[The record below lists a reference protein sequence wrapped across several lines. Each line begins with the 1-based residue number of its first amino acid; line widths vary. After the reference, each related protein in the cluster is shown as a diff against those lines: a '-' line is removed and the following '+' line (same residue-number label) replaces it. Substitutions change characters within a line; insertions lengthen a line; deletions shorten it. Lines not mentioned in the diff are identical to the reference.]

1 LWNSAPTWQADSNC
15 QNPLNKFTDLY
26 THIEQLSSNPTTNH
40 WQPVRRLR
48 NRINIFFQDCLANVT
63 MATTA
68 VYRKK
73 KQSI

>member
-1 LWNSAPTWQADSNC
+1 
-15 QNPLNKFTDLY
+15 LNKFTDLY

-40 WQPVRRLR
+40 WQLVRRLR

-68 VYRKK
+68 VYRIK